1 MTAPGVAD
9 DRMLP
14 HEIAAMFGRFLADA
28 DRGDEDRRRLEL
40 ARSRERDVAWLAGRS
55 IVEPTPSAPSPLDAL
70 FAAGDAAESP
80 IERQMLRAII
90 LRGVTCSAHGQ
101 EHIAEIGSALLY
113 AQLPIGQYRVDIA
126 LTDGA
131 ARLVVECDG
140 RAYHSTEAQIL
151 ADRRR
156 DRNLTLMGWRVIRF
170 SGSEI
175 HKNADA
181 CAAEALQI
189 FDAIRGVR

>member
-1 MTAPGVAD
+1 VTD
-9 DRMLP
+9 DDKVPP
-14 HEIAAMFGRFLADA
+14 HEIAAMFGKFLADV
-28 DRGDEDRRRLEL
+28 DRVEEERRRLEL
-40 ARSRERDVAWLAGRS
+40 AKSRERDAARLAS
-55 IVEPTPSAPSPLDAL
+55 LDFVEPTTPAPSPLDAL

-80 IERQMLRAII
+80 IEHRMLRAII
-90 LRGVTCSAHGQ
+90 LRGVTRSAHGQ

-126 LTDGA
+126 LTDGV

-140 RAYHSTEAQIL
+140 RAYHSNEAQLL

-156 DRNLTLMGWRVIRF
+156 DRGLTLAGWRVIRF

-175 HKNADA
+175 YKNADA
-181 CAAEALQI
+181 CAAEALEI